1 MGRQFRSGLAVA
13 GAMLL
18 LSACGGGTDSGTDG
32 ALGDLPGQ
40 GSNKDVKK
48 ATLAQ
53 KGTVSAM
60 FCTTRPDAEGR
71 TVYGV
76 TVRSYAV
83 KDGALVA
90 ERSSVLPSRFKP
102 TSSCK
107 GDGPGLPAHYQFNKD
122 LTMLAGLS
130 KGSRATAVDTSTGL
144 EIAPPDQDSFGKDL
158 KPNAVVFHPVTG
170 QLWYDS
176 DPDNYGVKLPRY
188 FRDPKNVAA
197 SQQMVPY
204 AQLTGHMAKDKE
216 TAATILAAGKNDS
229 PVSPSGV
236 VAQGHTTEGLG
247 LFRVDA
253 GGDGLLKELKSAAL
267 RVPGPQQGDTGLK
280 QHCDPAFWR
289 DDTTLV
295 CRHDS
300 LRQLTFSADYQRVA
314 KTEKLLPES
323 NRGVGE
329 PTPSP
334 DGKSFAFISKTDSNQ
349 WVLYRSDFA
358 TPGAQP
364 VKIADLEPPLDGAD
378 DHRVSLIRWN

>member
-1 MGRQFRSGLAVA
+1 ME
-13 GAMLL
+13 
-18 LSACGGGTDSGTDG
+18 G
-32 ALGDLPGQ
+32 ALASLPGQ
-40 GSNKDVKK
+40 GSSRAADVKK
-48 ATLAQ
+48 APLAQ

-60 FCTTRPDAEGR
+60 FCTTRPDAGGR

-76 TVRSYAV
+76 AVRSYAV

-102 TSSCK
+102 TSGCK
-107 GDGPGLPAHYQFNKD
+107 GDGPGMPAHYQFNKE

-130 KGSRATAVDTSTGL
+130 KDSRAAAVDTSTGL
-144 EIAPPDQDSFGKDL
+144 EIGPPDQDAFGKEL
-158 KPNAVVFHPVTG
+158 EPNAAVFHPVTG
-170 QLWYDS
+170 RLWYDS

-188 FRDPKNVAA
+188 VRDPKNGPA

-204 AQLTGHMAKDKE
+204 EQLTSHMVKDRE

-229 PVSPSGV
+229 VVSPSGV

-267 RVPGPQQGDTGLK
+267 RVPGPRSGDTGVK

-300 LRQLTFSADYQRVA
+300 LRQLTFSADYQRIS
-314 KTEKLLPES
+314 KTEKLLPETD
-323 NRGVGE
+323 RGVGD
-329 PTPSP
+329 PIPSP
-334 DGKSFAFISKTDSNQ
+334 DGKSVAFISKTDSKQ

-358 TPGAQP
+358 TPGAPP
-364 VKIADLEPPLDGAD
+364 VKIAELEPPLDGAD
-378 DHRVSLIRWN
+378 DHRVSLIRWS

>member
-1 MGRQFRSGLAVA
+1 MAVA

-18 LSACGGGTDSGTDG
+18 LSACGGGADSGTDG
-32 ALGDLPGQ
+32 TLGGLAGQ
-40 GSNKDVKK
+40 GSEKAADAKK
-48 ATLAQ
+48 APLAQ

-60 FCTTRPDAEGR
+60 FCTTRPDAGGR

-83 KDGALVA
+83 KDGALAA

-102 TSSCK
+102 TSGCK
-107 GDGPGLPAHYQFNKD
+107 GDGPGLPAHYQFSKD

-130 KGSRATAVDTSTGL
+130 KDSRAAAVDTSTGL
-144 EIAPPDQDSFGKDL
+144 EIGPPDQDAFGKNL
-158 KPNAVVFHPVTG
+158 KPNAAVFHPVTG

-188 FRDPKNVAA
+188 FRDPKNGAA
-197 SQQMVPY
+197 SQQTVPY
-204 AQLTGHMAKDKE
+204 EQLTSHMGKDKE
-216 TAATILAAGKNDS
+216 TAATILAAGEDDS

-247 LFRVDA
+247 LFRVDS
-253 GGDGLLKELKSAAL
+253 GGDGLLKELKSPAL
-267 RVPGPQQGDTGLK
+267 RVSGPQQGDTGVK

-300 LRQLTFSADYQRVA
+300 LRQLTFSPDYQRVT

-323 NRGVGE
+323 DRGVGV
-329 PTPSP
+329 PVPSP

-364 VKIADLEPPLDGAD
+364 VKVAELEPPLDGSD
-378 DHRVSLIRWN
+378 DHRVSLIRWG